1 MTIYDFF
8 FTQTLQE
15 IKQCFKNVGLQKY
28 TVVQENVNDFCK
40 VFGLLPDKRVSYLH
54 TMNYNKAKDF
64 IFFTGRFL

>member
-28 TVVQENVNDFCK
+28 TAVPENVNDFCK

-54 TMNYNKAKDF
+54 TMK
-64 IFFTGRFL
+64 RFSQCELC